1 MKYLGQRTK
10 SAIPKNAVDTQYLY
24 TEQRGSKQIEWYY
37 VWVPDSNQ
45 VRPVF
50 RDDETP
56 KKSKIKILTEF
67 FTGKKI

>member
-1 MKYLGQRTK
+1 MKYIGQRTK
-10 SAIPKNAVDTQYLY
+10 SAIPKNAVDTKYLR
-24 TEQRGSKQIEWYY
+24 TEIRGTKQIEWHD
-37 VWVPDSNQ
+37 VWVADPNQ

-50 RDDETP
+50 QEDETP

>member
-10 SAIPKNAVDTQYLY
+10 SAIPKNAVDTKYLY
-24 TEQRGSKQIEWYY
+24 TEVRGSKQIEWYD
-37 VWVPDSNQ
+37 VWVPDANQ
-45 VRPVF
+45 VRPIF

-67 FTGKKI
+67 LTGKKI